1 MRLTGRGKAL
11 LAGAVALLAVG
22 MLLGMPL
29 LRGLA
34 GFALAAVAVAVV
46 PTLGVVRP
54 SVRREI
60 HPDRVQRGTPAVAQ
74 LIVSNESAR
83 RQPAF
88 VARDTVGDTNVEVTV
103 RELPAGGSAR
113 YLYELPTEKRGRI
126 AVGPLVLERTDLL
139 GLAQTR
145 IEVGDPVD
153 LWVYPRRHPVRLPAA
168 GRPRLHHEGDPPPF
182 PVRGS
187 MELRALREYVVGDE
201 PRHLHWKATARTG
214 QLMVREYVDPAQPWG
229 MMLLDDRAS
238 ALTPERFEE
247 AVEVV
252 ASLLWEACERDQPT
266 RLCTTSGVRIDSVG
280 GADAARALLDRLSS
294 LSQADRSDLGLDL
307 ATATGQR
314 HAGWCAV
321 VGGAASRDVAVAVR
335 RFARAVV
342 IDLSATGGDEAGV
355 PTIRVANA
363 ADAVRGWN
371 AVIAR

>member
-1 MRLTGRGKAL
+1 VRLTGRGKAL